1 MFQRIR
7 LFSQRE
13 LFSPPRPPRT
23 QLAVGFLGVGCKA
36 ELQAVSIHE
45 KDRRDGGVESTE
57 VMKGSQKSEDTLGLK
72 ELASNWRGSFFPAL
86 GQPRVPQC
94 PLRCVG
100 GEIPSWWCAC
110 PRHWETW
117 ALGCSCY
124 TVVVV
129 VIYYLSTSPVAE
141 RGPGCACPPLS
152 ALPRHQGLAPYP
164 HSHGA
169 LHSGLRKHP
178 SKARGQ
184 FGM

>member
-110 PRHWETW
+110 PRHWEAW
-117 ALGCSCY
+117 AVGCSCY

-129 VIYYLSTSPVAE
+129 VIYYLGTSPVAE
-141 RGPGCACPPLS
+141 RGPRCACPPLS
-152 ALPRHQGLAPYP
+152 ALPCPPPSPGTGSLSSLSWCLALWPQET
-164 HSHGA
+164 SE
-169 LHSGLRKHP
+169 
-178 SKARGQ
+178 
-184 FGM
+184 